1 VSGFSFASGNAKKL
15 LSLPLYALGSFASAV
30 VKRQRG
36 RWVFGCG
43 IGVGEGALE
52 LYRLVHADP
61 SIRAV
66 WLARNESDL
75 KAAEALGI
83 AAELKDSPRG
93 FWLTLRAEVAVV
105 THGFGDVNRYGN
117 RGVFLVQLWHG
128 IPLKLIQLD
137 SPVTTALNGVPG
149 ARFLRGLLRR
159 AYRRSYQQISLMP
172 AASTLVADRLK
183 TAFALTDHQVV
194 VTGDPRDD
202 VLAKGTPADRVE
214 RARLLLAEN
223 IDLNLNDSVPR
234 TILYAPTWR
243 EGDPDPGAPT
253 PNQWSR
259 LDAYLLASD
268 SLLILRPHPHGL
280 GDYEYGLGS
289 MRVQLLSA
297 KDQPDVTPIL
307 PAISLLV
314 TDYSSIAFDYSLTGG
329 PILFLAADEDTYTAT
344 RGLYEPYRDF
354 SGDNAA
360 TSWDSIIDQ
369 LEGYDRDPVFAAAII
384 AHSEA
389 LRARHFSFTDG
400 RNTERVLAQISQRL
414 GNHE

>member
-1 VSGFSFASGNAKKL
+1 MSGFSFASGNAKKL
-15 LSLPLYALGSFASAV
+15 AALPLYALGWLAARV
-30 VKRQRG
+30 VKREPH

-52 LYRLVHADP
+52 LYRLVQADP

-66 WLARNESDL
+66 WLARNHTDV

-83 AAELKDSPRG
+83 TAELKDGLRG
-93 FWLTLRAEVAVV
+93 FWLTLRAQVAVV

-137 SPVTTALNGVPG
+137 SPVTTALRGIPG
-149 ARFLRGLLRR
+149 ARFLRGVLRR

-172 AASTLVADRLK
+172 AASTLVAGRLK
-183 TAFALTDHQVV
+183 TAFALTDRQVV

-202 VLAKGTPADRVE
+202 VLGRGTPRDRVE

-223 IDLNLNDSVPR
+223 IDLNLTGSVPR

-253 PNQWSR
+253 PEQWAR
-259 LDAYLLASD
+259 LDAYLLESD
-268 SLLILRPHPHGL
+268 SVLVLRPHPHGL
-280 GDYEYGLGS
+280 GDYEFGLGS
-289 MRVQLLSA
+289 ARVQLLSA
-297 KDQPDVTPIL
+297 SIQPDVTPIL
-307 PAISLLV
+307 PAIDVLV
-314 TDYSSIAFDYSLTGG
+314 TDYSSIAFDFSLTDG
-329 PILFLAADEDTYTAT
+329 PIFFLAADEDVYTST

-354 SGDNAA
+354 SGDNAVA
-360 TSWDSIIDQ
+360 SWDSIIDQ
-369 LEGYDRDPVFAAAII
+369 LERYDRDPDFAAALI
-384 AHSEA
+384 AHSTA
-389 LRARHFSFTDG
+389 LRTRHFGFTDG
-400 RNTERVLAQISQRL
+400 RNTERVLAQINKRL
-414 GNHE
+414 GANE